1 MQLVLSAYN
10 FRMELLISD
19 HCIQP
24 SSTVSV
30 ASEAMAEPSLEM
42 GFNQVVQLA
51 LGEGEA
57 VQPFYFKSEGCSR
70 QTNTLWC
77 VCASLLQVHSQVI
90 ICYKVYFYT
99 IYRLGFQARFLD
111 CASLGGAQC
120 MSEAV
125 FLILGRSQCSHFRKI
140 GFG

>member
-42 GFNQVVQLA
+42 GFNQVV
-51 LGEGEA
+51 
-57 VQPFYFKSEGCSR
+57 
-70 QTNTLWC
+70 
-77 VCASLLQVHSQVI
+77 
-90 ICYKVYFYT
+90 
-99 IYRLGFQARFLD
+99 
-111 CASLGGAQC
+111 
-120 MSEAV
+120 
-125 FLILGRSQCSHFRKI
+125 
-140 GFG
+140 